1 MTEMPRNNR
10 IFAALMSVIAAFS
23 LIVTFIPEAA
33 SSADSTTSLVCISGN
48 KPIAGIHWKIYRI
61 GEVRDNEYVLTGD
74 YEDYPVNLT
83 DLSSENI
90 NGTAKALESFVLGDG
105 LPHLAEC
112 DTDRDGTASFPALDT
127 GLYLAVA
134 KSVKIEHNLY
144 KASPLLFEVKA
155 GDTGESEIFPKM
167 YSNSTLAGVGTYY
180 TVKKVWVDNE
190 DGAKMRPVNVTVDLY
205 KDEELADTVTLS
217 LDNEWEYRWENLDP
231 EAEWRVVEREIP
243 VKYEVIIDYNSTQY
257 LIKNTYN
264 PSRKTSGGYGSH
276 TTTSTTTTST
286 TSTSTAAATTT
297 TVTTA
302 ALVTTEKKPLP
313 PSTTATSSSE
323 PKLPQ
328 TGQLWWP
335 ILPLSAGG
343 LVFMTIGLAIPKRKD
358 DEE

>member
-1 MTEMPRNNR
+1 MKMPKNNR
-10 IFAALMSVIAAFS
+10 ILAALMSVVAAFS
-23 LIVTFIPEAA
+23 LIITFVPEAA
-33 SSADSTTSLVCISGN
+33 SSADSTTSLVCISGS
-48 KPIAGIHWKIYRI
+48 KPIEGIHWKIYRI
-61 GEVRDNEYVLTGD
+61 GEVIDNEYVLTGD
-74 YEDYPVNLT
+74 YEDYPVNLS
-83 DLSSENI
+83 DLTSENI
-90 NGTAKALESFVLGDG
+90 NGTAKALESFVIGDE
-105 LPHLAEC
+105 LPCLAEC
-112 DTDRDGTASFPALDT
+112 DTADDGTASFSALET

-167 YSNSTLAGVGTYY
+167 YSNSTLAGEQSYY

-190 DGAKMRPVNVTVDLY
+190 DGAKMRPVDVTVDLY
-205 KDEELADTVTLS
+205 KDEVLTDTITLS
-217 LDNEWEYRWENLDP
+217 LDNNWEYRWENLDP

-264 PSRKTSGGYGSH
+264 PARKTGGGSGRR
-276 TTTSTTTTST
+276 TTTSTTAST
-286 TSTSTAAATTT
+286 PSTVSTTTT

-302 ALVTTEKKPLP
+302 ALMTTEKKPLP
-313 PSTTATSSSE
+313 TTTTTATSTAE

-343 LVFMTIGLAIPKRKD
+343 LVFITIGLAIPKRKD